1 MGHKVTVN
9 KDSLASFNCL
19 KCDFSFSS
27 SKSRSEHM
35 KSIHETQNQR
45 IKCDKCDFSAKNKD
59 ILHKH
64 MKVAMGH
71 KIQKACRF
79 YLEGGCNRGRF
90 CRFLHPKKFYNE
102 KKGYWNNANLEIS
115 VINSQIVGFPIMKFV
130 SISKHA
136 IEENIVVLYTC
147 QIIFQSCL
155 LTLGRATKYLQ
166 ITKPN
171 QLCKQTCKYCTY
183 KVEQQTFKKKYCKHM

>member
-1 MGHKVTVN
+1 MTVN

-90 CRFLHPKKFYNE
+90 CRFLHPKKFDNE
-102 KKGYWNNANLEIS
+102 RKRSLK
-115 VINSQIVGFPIMKFV
+115 QCKFRDIYMNT
-130 SISKHA
+130 SISNLIRICR
-136 IEENIVVLYTC
+136 IECFKFSALYH
-147 QIIFQSCL
+147 IF
-155 LTLGRATKYLQ
+155 Y
-166 ITKPN
+166 
-171 QLCKQTCKYCTY
+171 
-183 KVEQQTFKKKYCKHM
+183 